1 MTGVNASVNARH
13 NRMLEAERLKGDR
26 MLSRLL
32 ISQVP
37 IAVGLAALHGMWIA
51 GIGVGLAAAVIPW
64 LVVATRPG
72 TLASRLTIATAFMT
86 FAALFIDETH
96 GMTELHF
103 YIFVELA
110 FLIVYRDWRVPAFGA
125 GLAVAH
131 HLVFFLLQ
139 HAGLPIYVF
148 PPTMSM
154 DGSMAMAGSSIG
166 SGLAMVALH
175 GAFVA
180 FETGVLIYLCVQLDA
195 ETLKAAELLDEQ
207 DRTQQVM
214 SALASRLQAGDL
226 TDLDGDDDVATSATL
241 RGGIGKVAQLVRGI
255 DGSALAV
262 AASSQQ
268 VAAATA
274 ESERAVAEVAATLND
289 MADSA
294 QRQALATAEARRSA
308 VEVSAA
314 IEDGTD
320 HVRRASEA
328 AEEALH
334 TAGKGRKAA
343 AVATET
349 AEELS
354 RSSENASVAIAELA
368 QKSGRIASF
377 VGTISA
383 LAEQTNLLSL
393 NAAIEAAR
401 AGESGRG
408 FAVVAEEVRKLAEGS
423 HEAAES
429 IARIVQEIQG
439 DTGVAVEAVEAGTAH
454 SQRSVETILIAT
466 EAFERIVEDV
476 QRMRECVVEAES
488 SCAVAGTGAEEMRVA
503 MDQVAAEAEQASAA
517 SQQASAATVQ
527 TSASSQQV
535 AATAQELARTADD
548 LRALLGGF
556 QLADVTD

>member
-1 MTGVNASVNARH
+1 MAGGSASVEARYS
-13 NRMLEAERLKGDR
+13 RMLDAEHLKGDR

-32 ISQVP
+32 VSQLP
-37 IAVGLAALHGMWIA
+37 IAIGLAALHGMWIA
-51 GIGVGLAAAVIPW
+51 GISVGLAVAIIPW
-64 LVVATRPG
+64 LVVAARPG
-72 TLASRLTIATAFMT
+72 TLASRLTIAAAFMGY
-86 FAALFIDETH
+86 AALFIDETH
-96 GMTELHF
+96 GDTVLHF

-125 GLAVAH
+125 ALAALH
-131 HLVFFLLQ
+131 HLGFFLLQ
-139 HAGLPIYVF
+139 HAGVDLYVF
-148 PPTMSM
+148 SPSMTMS
-154 DGSMAMAGSSIG
+154 GSSLM
-166 SGLAMVALH
+166 SGLGMVALH
-175 GAFVA
+175 AAFVV
-180 FETGVLIYLCVQLDA
+180 FETAVLIYICLQLDA
-195 ETLKAAELLDEQ
+195 DTLRTAELLDEQ

-214 SALASRLQAGDL
+214 NALASRLQAGDL
-226 TDLDGDDDVATSATL
+226 SDSAGDDGVAAGATL
-241 RGGIGKVAQLVRGI
+241 RGGIGKVAELVRGI
-255 DGSALAV
+255 DVSALSV

-274 ESERAVAEVAATLND
+274 ESERAVAEVAATLSD
-289 MADSA
+289 MAESA
-294 QRQALATAEARRSA
+294 QRQADATAEARRSA
-308 VEVSAA
+308 AEVSAA
-314 IEDGTD
+314 IENGTE

-328 AEEALH
+328 AAEALQ
-334 TAGKGRKAA
+334 TAGEGRKAA

-349 AEELS
+349 AQQLS
-354 RSSENASVAIAELA
+354 RSSENASTAIAELA

-408 FAVVAEEVRKLAEGS
+408 FAVVAEEVRKLADGS

-439 DTGVAVEAVEAGTAH
+439 DTGVAVEAVEAGAAH
-454 SQRSVETILIAT
+454 SLRSVETITVAAA
-466 EAFERIVEDV
+466 AFERIAQDV
-476 QRMRECVVEAES
+476 QRMREYVVEAES
-488 SCAVAGTGAEEMRVA
+488 SCALARTGAEEMAVS
-503 MDQVAAEAEQASAA
+503 MDQVADEAEQASAA

-535 AATAQELARTADD
+535 AATAQDLARTADD

-556 QLADVTD
+556 QLAETAG

>member
-1 MTGVNASVNARH
+1 MTGANASLNARH
-13 NRMLEAERLKGDR
+13 ARMLGAEQLKGDR
-26 MLSRLL
+26 LLSRLL
-32 ISQVP
+32 VSQFP
-37 IAVGLAALHGMWIA
+37 IAIGLAALHGMWAA
-51 GIGVGLAAAVIPW
+51 GVGVGLAMCVIPW
-64 LVVATRPG
+64 FVVAARPG
-72 TLASRLTIATAFMT
+72 TLASRMTIATAFMGY
-86 FAALFIDETH
+86 AALFIDEAH

-103 YIFVELA
+103 YIFVALA

-125 GLAVAH
+125 ALVAVH
-131 HLVFFLLQ
+131 HLGFFLLQ

-148 PPTMSM
+148 PP
-154 DGSMAMAGSSIG
+154 SMAMAGTSIT
-166 SGLAMVALH
+166 SGIAMVGLH
-175 GAFVA
+175 AAFVI
-180 FETGVLIYLCVQLDA
+180 FETGVLIYICVQLDA
-195 ETLKAAELLDEQ
+195 ETFQAAQLLDEQ
-207 DRTQQVM
+207 DHTQQVM
-214 SALASRLQAGDL
+214 NALATRLQAGDL
-226 TDLDGDDDVATSATL
+226 TTELGGEEDGATSATL
-241 RGGIGKVAQLVRGI
+241 RGGIGRVAQLVRGI
-255 DGSALAV
+255 DGSALSV
-262 AASSQQ
+262 AAASQQ

-274 ESERAVAEVAATLND
+274 ESERAVAEVAATLSD
-289 MADSA
+289 MAESA
-294 QRQALATAEARRSA
+294 HRQALATAEARRSA
-308 VEVSAA
+308 AEVSAA

-320 HVRRASEA
+320 HVRLASSA

-334 TAGKGRKAA
+334 TADEGRKAA

-349 AEELS
+349 AHELS
-354 RSSENASVAIAELA
+354 RSSENASAAIAELA

-408 FAVVAEEVRKLAEGS
+408 FAVVAEEVRKLADGS

-454 SQRSVETILIAT
+454 SLRSVETITVAAA
-466 EAFERIVEDV
+466 AFERIVQDV

-488 SCAVAGTGAEEMRVA
+488 SCAVARTGAEEMRVS
-503 MDQVAAEAEQASAA
+503 MEQVASEAEQASAA
-517 SQQASAATVQ
+517 SQQASAATVE

-548 LRALLGGF
+548 LRELLGGF
-556 QLADVTD
+556 QLAESAV